1 MTTRSRTHLSQSV
14 GNRIP
19 FGKQNSRVR
28 RFVRLQN
35 GRSDAL
41 DGSSNVRLSDL
52 RYGRLSVRPPI
63 GNRRSRSEQTI
74 DTVDIDRNRRKLSE
88 TAFSLDNRFSL
99 DT

>member
-41 DGSSNVRLSDL
+41 GRIVERSALGSSVRSALGQTTDRKQALSVGTDD
-52 RYGRLSVRPPI
+52 RYGRY
-63 GNRRSRSEQTI
+63 RSEQTK
-74 DTVDIDRNRRKLSE
+74 TLG
-88 TAFSLDNRFSL
+88 NRFLSR
-99 DT
+99 

>member
-35 GRSDAL
+35 GRS